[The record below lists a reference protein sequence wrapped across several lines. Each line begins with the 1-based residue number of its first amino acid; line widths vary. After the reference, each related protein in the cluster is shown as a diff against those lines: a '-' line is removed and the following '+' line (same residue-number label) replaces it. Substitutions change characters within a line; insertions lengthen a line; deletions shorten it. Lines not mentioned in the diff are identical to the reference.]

1 MTTLKEE
8 LKFILTPPAP
18 RDAQEHGG
26 VKDWSYYY
34 DKEMVDYL
42 ATQILLAIQAR
53 LPKEKEVLEY
63 PETNG
68 GDYEK
73 GFNQALQQITNLL
86 K

>member
-8 LKFILTPPAP
+8 INNEINRCFSLTGKH
-18 RDAQEHGG
+18 E
-26 VKDWSYYY
+26 
-34 DKEMVDYL
+34 ELVD
-42 ATQILLAIQAR
+42 QILLAIQAR